1 MMLHS
6 MPLVTLMVAGLGLAF
21 IFGMVAHYCKLS
33 PIVGYLFAGVLIGPA
48 TPGYSADI
56 KLAHELAE
64 LGVILLMFGVGL
76 HFSWSDLLKV
86 KKIAVPGAICQI
98 LIATLMGW
106 GLARY
111 VGWSFGAGIIFGLAL
126 SIASTVVLLRA
137 LENINLLQ
145 TEQGQIAVGWLIVE
159 DMVVVVALVVLPI
172 IAGLLNNEAKQTSL
186 LDARLIVPLALTL
199 LELVL
204 FVFIMLVVGKRV
216 IPWLLRITERT
227 KSPELFR
234 LCVLVIAL
242 GVAFGA
248 AKIFGVS
255 FALGAFFAGMI
266 LSESELSHRAAEE
279 TLPLRDAFAVLFF
292 VAMGMLLNPQII
304 MSHSMLLCATVLI
317 IVFGKSIAAYLIV
330 IAFRYPKYT
339 ALTISVSLAQIG
351 EFSFILAELGVKL
364 KILSE
369 ETQDIILAGA
379 IISIL
384 LNPMLFKL
392 IGRFSKTEQT
402 NKQFIA

>member
-1 MMLHS
+1 MLHS
-6 MPLVTLMVAGLGLAF
+6 MPLVTIIVAGLGLAF
-21 IFGMVAHYCKLS
+21 IFGMIAHYFKLS
-33 PIVGYLFAGVLIGPA
+33 PIVGYLFAGVLIGPT
-48 TPGYSADI
+48 TPGYIADM

-106 GLARY
+106 ALAHY
-111 VGWSFGAGIIFGLAL
+111 VGWSLGAGIIFGLSL
-126 SIASTVVLLRA
+126 SVASTVVLLRA
-137 LENINLLQ
+137 LEEINVLQ
-145 TEQGQIAVGWLIVE
+145 TERGQIAVGWLIVE
-159 DMVVVVALVVLPI
+159 DLVVVIALVILPAL
-172 IAGLLNNEAKQTSL
+172 AGLMDNAGKETTTLFDAKLIGSL
-186 LDARLIVPLALTL
+186 AITL
-199 LELVL
+199 VELVL
-204 FVFIMLVVGKRV
+204 FVITMLVVGKRV
-216 IPWLLRITERT
+216 IPWLLRVAERT
-227 KSPELFR
+227 KSAELFR

-304 MSHSMLLCATVLI
+304 MSHSLLLCATVLI

-364 KILSE
+364 KMFSE

-392 IGRFSKTEQT
+392 IGRFSKTEKT
-402 NKQFIA
+402 NNL